1 MSGALTSYYII
12 NTFKTETQ
20 SNYDAAIRYYRLRTK
35 FLLNALQ
42 EQLVS
47 QFASELAEIPD
58 VEQLFNEAFDNYNA
72 NFQPLWETI
81 YSKQYNQ
88 EQLAE
93 KLEEWK
99 KITQE
104 TEESLQGAAYT
115 VKFLEHLANSDGS
128 NFDLSNTSGI
138 DFSTIEKTEN
148 RILRREFQKAK
159 AFGGA
164 RGRYFGEIFEQGAGL
179 TLQNSLGQLMQ
190 ILQLGGEKSKS
201 AANLGKITYGKTD
214 YGFFGFNASIESD
227 DELGNIIVDQ
237 ETGETIPME
246 AIEAIDLGE
255 KSVEEILTTYTSGSR
270 GLVAGATMKQ
280 WTDEMITNVSRTSG
294 GSFGRSQLSA
304 SYVNK
309 RQPEGI
315 ADNFSNRIVF
325 EDYTAYAISRFLLN
339 IIGIYNIM
347 VASGSHLSFTHDWLE
362 SMQNASRLVHT
373 IKDGGNGKFTAYPAI
388 KVVNI

>member
-1 MSGALTSYYII
+1 MSILTNYYII
-12 NTFKTETQ
+12 NTFKSETEN
-20 SNYDAAIRYYRLRTK
+20 NYNIAIRYYKLRTK
-35 FLLNALQ
+35 FLLDALQ
-42 EQLVS
+42 KQIQS
-47 QFASELAEIPD
+47 QFASEMKEIPNI
-58 VEQLFNEAFDNYNA
+58 EELFNEAFANYNA
-72 NFQPLWETI
+72 NFQPLWESI

-88 EQLAE
+88 EQLAS
-93 KLEEWK
+93 KLEQWK
-99 KITQE
+99 QISQE
-104 TEESLQGAAYT
+104 MEESLQGAAYT

-128 NFDLSNTSGI
+128 NFNLQNTSGI

-159 AFGGA
+159 SFGGA

-179 TLQNSLGQLMQ
+179 TLQNSLGSLMQ

-227 DELGNIIVDQ
+227 ESLGNVIVDQ
-237 ETGETIPME
+237 STGEVIPME
-246 AIEAIDLGE
+246 AVEAIDLGE
-255 KSVEEILTTYTSGSR
+255 KSIDEILSIYTSGSR
-270 GLVAGATMKQ
+270 GLIAGATMKQ
-280 WTDEMITNVSRTSG
+280 WTDAMITNVSRTSG

-347 VASGSHLSFTHDWLE
+347 VASGSHLSFTHDWLQ
-362 SMQNASRLVHT
+362 SMQNSARLVHT
-373 IKDGGNGKFTAYPAI
+373 IKDNGNGKFMAHPAI
-388 KVVNI
+388 KVVKI

>member
-1 MSGALTSYYII
+1 MSILTNYYII
-12 NTFKTETQ
+12 NTFKSETEN
-20 SNYDAAIRYYRLRTK
+20 NYNIAIRYYKLRTK
-35 FLLNALQ
+35 FLLDALQ
-42 EQLVS
+42 KQIQS
-47 QFASELAEIPD
+47 QFASEMKEIPNI
-58 VEQLFNEAFDNYNA
+58 EELFNEAFANYNA
-72 NFQPLWETI
+72 NFQPLWESI

-88 EQLAE
+88 EQLAS
-93 KLEEWK
+93 KLEQWK
-99 KITQE
+99 QISQE
-104 TEESLQGAAYT
+104 MEESLQGAAYT

-128 NFDLSNTSGI
+128 NFNLQNTSGI

-159 AFGGA
+159 SFGGA

-179 TLQNSLGQLMQ
+179 TLQNSLGSLMQ

-227 DELGNIIVDQ
+227 GSLGNVIVDQ
-237 ETGETIPME
+237 STGEVIPME
-246 AIEAIDLGE
+246 AVEAIDLGE
-255 KSVEEILTTYTSGSR
+255 KSIDEILSIYTSGSR
-270 GLVAGATMKQ
+270 GLIAGATMKQ
-280 WTDEMITNVSRTSG
+280 WTDAMITNVSRTSG

-347 VASGSHLSFTHDWLE
+347 VASGSHLSFTHDWLQ
-362 SMQNASRLVHT
+362 SMQNSARLVHT
-373 IKDGGNGKFTAYPAI
+373 IKDNGNGKFMAHPAI
-388 KVVNI
+388 KVVKI

>member
-1 MSGALTSYYII
+1 MSILTNYYII
-12 NTFKTETQ
+12 NTFKSETEN
-20 SNYDAAIRYYRLRTK
+20 NYNIAIRYYKLRTK
-35 FLLNALQ
+35 FLLDALQ
-42 EQLVS
+42 KQIES
-47 QFASELAEIPD
+47 QFASEIKGIPS
-58 VEQLFNEAFDNYNA
+58 VEELFNEAFANYNA
-72 NFQPLWETI
+72 NFQPLWESI

-88 EQLAE
+88 EQLAS
-93 KLEEWK
+93 KLEQWK
-99 KITQE
+99 QISQE
-104 TEESLQGAAYT
+104 MEEGLQGAAYT

-128 NFDLSNTSGI
+128 NFNLQNTSGI
-138 DFSTIEKTEN
+138 DFSVIEKTEN

-159 AFGGA
+159 SFGGA

-179 TLQNSLGQLMQ
+179 TLQNSLGSLMQ

-227 DELGNIIVDQ
+227 ESLGNVIVDQ
-237 ETGETIPME
+237 STGEVIPME
-246 AIEAIDLGE
+246 AVEAIDLGE
-255 KSVEEILTTYTSGSR
+255 KSIDEILSIYTSGSR
-270 GLVAGATMKQ
+270 GLIAGATMKQ

-347 VASGSHLSFTHDWLE
+347 VASGSHLSFTHDWLQ
-362 SMQNASRLVHT
+362 SMQNSARLVHT
-373 IKDGGNGKFTAYPAI
+373 IKDNGNGK
-388 KVVNI
+388 

>member
-1 MSGALTSYYII
+1 MSILTNYYII
-12 NTFKTETQ
+12 NTFKSETEN
-20 SNYDAAIRYYRLRTK
+20 NYNIAIRYYKLRTK
-35 FLLNALQ
+35 FLLDALQ
-42 EQLVS
+42 KQIES
-47 QFASELAEIPD
+47 QFASEIKGIPS
-58 VEQLFNEAFDNYNA
+58 VEELFNEAFANYNA
-72 NFQPLWETI
+72 NFQPLWESI

-88 EQLAE
+88 EQLAS
-93 KLEEWK
+93 KLEQWK
-99 KITQE
+99 QISQE
-104 TEESLQGAAYT
+104 MEEGLQGAAYT

-128 NFDLSNTSGI
+128 NFNLQNTSGI
-138 DFSTIEKTEN
+138 DFSVIEKTEN

-159 AFGGA
+159 SFGGA

-179 TLQNSLGQLMQ
+179 TLQNSLGSLMQ

-227 DELGNIIVDQ
+227 ESLGNVIVDQ
-237 ETGETIPME
+237 STGEVIPME
-246 AIEAIDLGE
+246 AVEAIDLGE
-255 KSVEEILTTYTSGSR
+255 KSIDEILSIYTSGSR
-270 GLVAGATMKQ
+270 GLIAGATMKQ

-347 VASGSHLSFTHDWLE
+347 VASGSHLSFTHDWLQ
-362 SMQNASRLVHT
+362 SMQNSARLVHT
-373 IKDGGNGKFTAYPAI
+373 IKDNGNGKFMAHPAI
-388 KVVNI
+388 KVVKT